1 MLFESYL
8 SPFNI
13 RFYKHFLQTKFFTTL
28 MTVVLYCIKRNFNF
42 AKRKHEGSSCVPV
55 QNWRGDLFELIPIPL
70 EPEGGGRSGRR
81 SREEAAC
88 GVEGGYSY
96 AICQKGSRT
105 REIPQFI
112 LPYVTPS
119 QGNGR

>member
-1 MLFESYL
+1 LR
-8 SPFNI
+8 I
-13 RFYKHFLQTKFFTTL
+13 RTEP
-28 MTVVLYCIKRNFNF
+28 R
-42 AKRKHEGSSCVPV
+42 G
-55 QNWRGDLFELIPIPL
+55 GDLFELIPIPL
-70 EPEGGGRSGRR
+70 EPRGQSEGR
-81 SREEAAC
+81 SREEASC

>member
-1 MLFESYL
+1 
-8 SPFNI
+8 
-13 RFYKHFLQTKFFTTL
+13 
-28 MTVVLYCIKRNFNF
+28 MTVHRCKKKFELLG
-42 AKRKHEGSSCVPV
+42 AKRRATLCVAV
-55 QNWRGDLFELIPIPL
+55 ESHRGDLFELIPIPL
-70 EPEGGGRSGRR
+70 EPRGQLEGAGRARAG
-81 SREEAAC
+81 